1 MLYPVNVHVV
11 MFAIE
16 ASSMLL
22 AKKSTLM
29 PSAASPLTIG
39 EIWPLYRY
47 TQMIEATAPGI
58 A

>member
-1 MLYPVNVHVV
+1 

-16 ASSMLL
+16 ASTMLS

-29 PSAASPLTIG
+29 PSAARPLTSG

-47 TQMIEATAPGI
+47 TQMIEATTPGM
-58 A
+58 AYGRK